1 MFYVFLWVIPGRLN
15 FICRR
20 LGTLCSIFIGGY
32 LSAYKDGRDRVF
44 RNVGIFRRRGITQ
57 KKAYNIQNTA
67 NVWNQEHFNIILL
80 SSSRFPRDF
89 LLGILR
95 GFSSSLRICIYHL
108 SQFSQIGTKYE
119 LSTQTT
125 QFFLSSHWYGMWQ
138 HLWALNKYDLKLG
151 HNLRRFCMSLVTAST
166 KCAALWQ
173 CNHPTTNKRHRV
185 CSIFYFNIINNYV
198 WLIVTRPQLKQCK
211 TIKIMYQLCKSP
223 I

>member
-1 MFYVFLWVIPGRLN
+1 MWRWDFLTKNPKVHNSLYKVPSFYTFTRHFLEIHFNMFYVFLWVIPGRLN

-125 QFFLSSHWYGMWQ
+125 QFFLSSHW
-138 HLWALNKYDLKLG
+138 
-151 HNLRRFCMSLVTAST
+151 
-166 KCAALWQ
+166 
-173 CNHPTTNKRHRV
+173 
-185 CSIFYFNIINNYV
+185 
-198 WLIVTRPQLKQCK
+198 
-211 TIKIMYQLCKSP
+211 
-223 I
+223 